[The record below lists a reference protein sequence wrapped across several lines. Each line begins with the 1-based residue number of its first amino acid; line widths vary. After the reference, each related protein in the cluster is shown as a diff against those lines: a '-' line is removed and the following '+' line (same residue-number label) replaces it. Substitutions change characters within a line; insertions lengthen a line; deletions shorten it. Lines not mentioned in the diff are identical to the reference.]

1 MKITCQ
7 SCQAKYTIADEKVV
21 GKTVKIKCK
30 KCGAAIVVNANEA
43 AAAGDAHAQGHE
55 PEEDDGA
62 TRVFS
67 GEPGQDPMAAAAA
80 PTGGPDWTV
89 NVRDDDQRTMSAAQI
104 GAAFAAGTI
113 TGDTYVW
120 RDGMADWLPLSQVA
134 ELQGALAQ
142 RGAPAPAAAAVP
154 PPTDDDLNATV
165 AMNPEAAAA
174 HYGMPGAAAPAAAA
188 AAPAAARK
196 AARGGQ
202 DLFGGG
208 GAAAA
213 AASPFD
219 AGGPP
224 ATNQLQKSLEQKA
237 VGERNENSVLFSL
250 ASLTATEKA
259 AAAPEV
265 GPKKKPARSGLDD
278 IMNMG
283 GGGSMGAAMLAPPP
297 IMAPVIEPPPQQ
309 MMAPAP
315 ATMPMQ
321 QPGMGAMPG
330 SMPPPAMAANAGLI
344 SIPPPPQKK
353 TPVGLIIGIVVG
365 VLALGGVGI
374 FLATSGG
381 DKEATGE
388 NAGANSA
395 AVAATSAAATN
406 TAAPKPTATDTVA
419 ANNTAPTN
427 TLPAT
432 DPGSTTKSTSGGTA
446 PAGTGT
452 GKPSGTAAPTASTA
466 PTTAPTPTATAE
478 TPPPS
483 GGGAEFNRAA
493 ASSALNAAAGSA
505 RGCKKPDG
513 PTGTAK
519 VKVTFAPSGNVTTS
533 QVQGAPF
540 AGTPV
545 GGCIAAAFRSAK
557 VPPFEGSPVSVSKS
571 VTIN

>member
-55 PEEDDGA
+55 PEEEDGA

-67 GEPGQDPMAAAAA
+67 GDPAQDPAAGYG
-80 PTGGPDWTV
+80 TGAGPDWTV

-104 GAAFAAGTI
+104 AAAFAAGTI

-120 RDGMADWLPLSQVA
+120 RDGMGDWLPLSQVP
-134 ELQGALAQ
+134 ELQGTMS
-142 RGAPAPAAAAVP
+142 RGAAPAPVQAAP

-174 HYGMPGAAAPAAAA
+174 HYAMPGAAAAAPAAAA
-188 AAPAAARK
+188 AAPVAARK

-202 DLFGGG
+202 DLFGAGG
-208 GAAAA
+208 AA

-219 AGGPP
+219 AGAAP

-259 AAAPEV
+259 AAAPDL

-309 MMAPAP
+309 FAPQAPAP
-315 ATMPMQ
+315 MPMQ
-321 QPGMGAMPG
+321 QQMGGMPG
-330 SMPPPAMAANAGLI
+330 SMPPPAMAASPGMGMI
-344 SIPPPPQKK
+344 SIPPPAQKK
-353 TPVGLIIGIVVG
+353 TPVGLIVGIVVG
-365 VLALGGVGI
+365 VLALAGVGVV
-374 FLATSGG
+374 LATSGG

-388 NAGANSA
+388 NAANSA
-395 AVAATSAAATN
+395 AVVATSAAPTN
-406 TAAPKPTATDTVA
+406 TAANTAAPTQTVA
-419 ANNTAPTN
+419 ANTAPTN
-427 TLPAT
+427 TAPAG
-432 DPGSTTKSTSGGTA
+432 DPGSTTKSTSGGPA

-452 GKPSGTAAPTASTA
+452 GKPTGTAAPTASTA

-493 ASSALNAAAGSA
+493 ASSALNAAAGAA

-557 VPPFEGSPVSVSKS
+557 VPAFEGSPVSVSKS

>member
-30 KCGAAIVVNANEA
+30 KCGAAIVVNANEPS
-43 AAAGDAHAQGHE
+43 AGDAHGHE
-55 PEEDDGA
+55 PEEEDGA

-67 GEPGQDPMAAAAA
+67 GDPATEGPMAG
-80 PTGGPDWTV
+80 GGPDWTV
-89 NVRDDDQRTMSAAQI
+89 NVADDDQRTMSSAQI
-104 GAAFAAGTI
+104 AAAFAAGTI

-120 RDGMADWLPLSQVA
+120 RDGMADWQPLSQVA
-134 ELQGALAQ
+134 ELRSAMA
-142 RGAPAPAAAAVP
+142 APAAARAPVAAAPVAAAAVP

-165 AMNPEAAAA
+165 AMNPDAAAA
-174 HYGMPGAAAPAAAA
+174 HYGMGAPAPAAAA
-188 AAPAAARK
+188 PAPTAARK
-196 AARGGQ
+196 AAAPRAGQ

-208 GAAAA
+208 GG
-213 AASPFD
+213 ASPFD
-219 AGGPP
+219 AGAGSGPGVSP
-224 ATNQLQKSLEQKA
+224 LQKSLDKKG

-259 AAAPEV
+259 AAEPDL
-265 GPKKKPARSGLDD
+265 GPAKKKKPARSGLDD
-278 IMNMG
+278 IMSMG

-309 MMAPAP
+309 IVAPTPAP
-315 ATMPMQ
+315 MPMQ
-321 QPGMGAMPG
+321 QGG
-330 SMPPPAMAANAGLI
+330 SMPPPAAAAMGGMI
-344 SIPPPPQKK
+344 SIPPPAQKK

-365 VLALGGVGI
+365 VLALGGVGV

-381 DKEATGE
+381 DKEVTGE
-388 NAGANSA
+388 NGAASA
-395 AVAATSAAATN
+395 SVATTTTTAAPTN
-406 TAAPKPTATDTVA
+406 TTTEAPKPTETVA
-419 ANNTAPTN
+419 ANNPAGTNTAP
-427 TLPAT
+427 PAGG
-432 DPGSTTKSTSGGTA
+432 DPATTKSTSGGPA

-452 GKPSGTAAPTASTA
+452 GKPSGTATTTTTSTAATPPPTA
-466 PTTAPTPTATAE
+466 TATAE
-478 TPPPS
+478 TPPA

-493 ASSALNAAAGSA
+493 ASSALNSAAGAA
-505 RGCKKPDG
+505 RGCKKADG

-545 GGCIAAAFRSAK
+545 GGCIAAAFRGAK

>member
-43 AAAGDAHAQGHE
+43 SAGDAHGHE

-67 GEPGQDPMAAAAA
+67 GDPATEGPMAGAAG
-80 PTGGPDWTV
+80 GGPDWTV
-89 NVRDDDQRTMSAAQI
+89 NVADDDQRTMSSAQTA
-104 GAAFAAGTI
+104 AAFAAGTI

-120 RDGMADWLPLSQVA
+120 RDGMADWQPLSQVA
-134 ELQGALAQ
+134 ELRSAMA
-142 RGAPAPAAAAVP
+142 APAPAPVAAAPVP

-165 AMNPEAAAA
+165 AMNPDAAAA
-174 HYGMPGAAAPAAAA
+174 HYGMAAPAPAPAAAGG
-188 AAPAAARK
+188 PTAARK
-196 AARGGQ
+196 AAAGRGAQ

-208 GAAAA
+208 GG
-213 AASPFD
+213 ASPFD
-219 AGGPP
+219 AGAAGSGPGVSP
-224 ATNQLQKSLEQKA
+224 LQKSLENKA

-259 AAAPEV
+259 AAAPDL
-265 GPKKKPARSGLDD
+265 GPSKKKPARSGLDD
-278 IMNMG
+278 IMSMG
-283 GGGSMGAAMLAPPP
+283 GGGGMGAGMLAPPP

-309 MMAPAP
+309 IVAPTPAP
-315 ATMPMQ
+315 MPTA
-321 QPGMGAMPG
+321 MGG
-330 SMPPPAMAANAGLI
+330 SMPPPAAAQAMGMGGGMI
-344 SIPPPPQKK
+344 SIPPPAQKK

-365 VLALGGVGI
+365 VLALGGVGV

-388 NAGANSA
+388 NGAASA
-395 AVAATSAAATN
+395 SVATTTTTAAPTNTATEAPKPTETVAANNTAATN
-406 TAAPKPTATDTVA
+406 TAAPAGG
-419 ANNTAPTN
+419 
-427 TLPAT
+427 
-432 DPGSTTKSTSGGTA
+432 DPGATKTSSGGTA

-452 GKPSGTAAPTASTA
+452 GKPTGTAATAATTSTPATPPPTA
-466 PTTAPTPTATAE
+466 TATAE
-478 TPPPS
+478 TPPA

-493 ASSALNAAAGSA
+493 ASSALFAAAGA
-505 RGCKKPDG
+505 AKGCKKADG
-513 PTGTAK
+513 PTGQAK